1 MDEFLTVNEICSLL
15 KVERDTVARW
25 IGSGQLRAFKPG
37 HGRFW
42 RVRRQDFQ
50 RFVKGGA
57 DFRDKFTKS

>member
-1 MDEFLTVNEICSLL
+1 MDDFLTVKEIGSLL

-25 IGSGQLRAFKPG
+25 ITSGRLRAFKPG
-37 HGRFW
+37 NGRFW

-57 DFRDKFTKS
+57 DFREKFNT